1 MSESEDL
8 TEIYINESE
17 DLRDCVDRSVEMLHQ
32 RNLEL
37 EKENSQ
43 LREQNESCKV
53 SIELYRLVSEF
64 WAGECIA
71 EEKKAQ
77 VSHMLMFLVSAMA
90 FVAIGKA
97 ILSCQ

>member
-1 MSESEDL
+1 MSESD
-8 TEIYINESE
+8 
-17 DLRDCVDRSVEMLHQ
+17 DVKRCVDQAVQFMHE

-53 SIELYRLVSEF
+53 SIELYRRVSEF